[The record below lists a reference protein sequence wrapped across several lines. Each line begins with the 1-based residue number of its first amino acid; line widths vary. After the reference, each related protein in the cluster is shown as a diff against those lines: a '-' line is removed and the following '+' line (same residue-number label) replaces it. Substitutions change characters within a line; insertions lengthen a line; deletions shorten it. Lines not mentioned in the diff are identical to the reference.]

1 MSKNQRMNL
10 TANATINVIQEWI
23 MFVGGHKK
31 QVFKRLIITNAILI
45 GKHVNETKQLERCTK
60 DLAISQEILS
70 EIVSSFRKLIST
82 ILGKALAKV
91 RQNFL
96 IFSVGI
102 ENDMK

>member
-1 MSKNQRMNL
+1 MSKNQRMSL

-45 GKHVNETKQLERCTK
+45 GKHVNETKQLKRCTK

-70 EIVSSFRKLIST
+70 EIVSSFRKLINDS
-82 ILGKALAKV
+82 GKSLSKSSAK
-91 RQNFL
+91 FSD
-96 IFSVGI
+96 IFSGY
-102 ENDMK
+102 EK